1 MLVMPTRVSEQRIYD
16 NGVTGFPKE
25 MHLARVSRTMRA
37 SKESHGFTSRVQDF
51 SDARS
56 RGIETTSVQVCARS
70 DQNGHRYGEECQ
82 HQPMRPPTVLA
93 FCCIRLRLHRPLKVC
108 I

>member
-56 RGIETTSVQVCARS
+56 RGIETSLFVVCPS
-70 DQNGHRYGEECQ
+70 I
-82 HQPMRPPTVLA
+82 PPAPSHVTPPVPALV
-93 FCCIRLRLHRPLKVC
+93 P
-108 I
+108 